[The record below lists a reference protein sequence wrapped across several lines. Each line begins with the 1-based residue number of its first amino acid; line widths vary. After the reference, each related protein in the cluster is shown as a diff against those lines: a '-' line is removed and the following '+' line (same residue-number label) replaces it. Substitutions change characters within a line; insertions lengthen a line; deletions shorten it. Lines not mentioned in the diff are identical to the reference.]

1 MGSTRSL
8 TPTTTM
14 HGYAQLL
21 SSTNVG
27 PFVETFGNRIE
38 RASRFTPPVQF
49 SSIVAEFERAHPA
62 YAQISRMRP
71 ETAFFIREVRE
82 QASWIVDLPRYFVK
96 HVHTKGNYNTR
107 SKGSPAPSP
116 ATPDSALM
124 EGTPLSKVFE
134 GEYYKARHKR
144 DGTLKSMIAVYQ
156 EAMKHVLP
164 PVVPTPPP
172 AAAQARTPPASSP
185 DVKIKIEK
193 P

>member
-1 MGSTRSL
+1 MRAETS
-8 TPTTTM
+8 
-14 HGYAQLL
+14 Y
-21 SSTNVG
+21 
-27 PFVETFGNRIE
+27 FV
-38 RASRFTPPVQF
+38 
-49 SSIVAEFERAHPA
+49 
-62 YAQISRMRP
+62 
-71 ETAFFIREVRE
+71 REVRE
-82 QASWIVDLPRYFVK
+82 QAGWVVNLSSYFVK
-96 HVHTKGNYNTR
+96 REHSKGVHNTR

-134 GEYYKARHKR
+134 GEYYKARNKR

-172 AAAQARTPPASSP
+172 TAAQAPTPPASP
-185 DVKIKIEK
+185 GVKIKIE